1 MVMIPEMENY
11 FRNLVPPRTELLQ
24 RLETEAEQERIPIV
38 GPVVGELLFI
48 LARAMGASRIL
59 ELGTATGY
67 SAIYL
72 GQAVA
77 SELGRVITLEMDQF
91 MAQRARDNIVA
102 AGLGA
107 QVDVQVGD
115 AQALMNDLTGPFDL
129 IFMDIN
135 KEGYLPALEG
145 CHRLL
150 RPGGLLVV
158 DNTGFQ
164 GAADFNQALWT
175 DGRWRSVNLL
185 AMLPSHSP
193 EKDGLVLAVKMASS
207 Q

>member
-1 MVMIPEMENY
+1 MIPELENY
-11 FRNLVPPRTELLQ
+11 FCGFVPPRPELLK
-24 RLETEAEQERIPIV
+24 RLEAEAETERIPIV

-48 LARAMGASRIL
+48 LARAMGARRIL

-77 SELGRVITLEMDQF
+77 PEPGGVLTLENDPA
-91 MAQRARDNIVA
+91 MALRARDNIAA
-102 AGLGA
+102 AGLTA
-107 QVDVQVGD
+107 LVKVQVGE
-115 AQALMNDLTGPFDL
+115 AQVIMNDLTGPYDL

-135 KEGYLPALEG
+135 KEGYLQALAD

-150 RPGGLLVV
+150 RQGGLLVA

-164 GAADFNQALWT
+164 GTADFNQALLT
-175 DGRWRSVNLL
+175 DRRWRSVNLL
-185 AMLPSHSP
+185 ALLPSHSP
-193 EKDGLVLAVKMASS
+193 EKDGLALAVKMA
-207 Q
+207 